1 MKPNP
6 VHQSTSDRI
15 PIRRSLFLKYFL
27 SLVGLVVLVLLIN
40 GVVDSWLAYNQA
52 KKAAIQ
58 LQAEK
63 AVAAAQRTEQFIA
76 EIERQI
82 GWTTH
87 PQWATGSVE
96 LRRFDYVRLLRQVPA
111 ITELVQ
117 LDGSGREQLRVSR
130 LTMDVIGSGTDF
142 SDEPRFREAQAHGI
156 WFSPVYFHKDPEPYL
171 TIAAGRGGSTGG
183 VTFAEVNLK
192 LIWDVVASIKVGRN
206 GYAFVV
212 DRQGRLIAHP
222 DTSLVLRNTNPS
234 VLPQV
239 ATALAALSSNQPPLE
254 PAGFG
259 TDLHGQSMLSAYSL
273 VPRLGWVVF
282 VELPLAESLA
292 HLFAILSQTGM
303 LILGGLG
310 LSALAGFLLTRR
322 VVGPIL
328 RLQEGAMRLGHG
340 DLSYRIDVHSG
351 DELERLADGFN
362 RMAEQIEESHR
373 YLEARVEE
381 RTRDLTDALAYQTAT
396 GDVLK
401 AISRSTLHLQP
412 VLNTLIETAARL
424 CRADGGHL
432 LHLKGGGGF
441 RLEASLGLG
450 TPPERTPDDGSRLL
464 NVVDA
469 VARRAI
475 AERRPVLY
483 DSVTNRESSG
493 RPGPPSADD
502 VPAALGVPLLKE
514 GGPIG
519 AIVLCRGHVEAFTR
533 REIDIVVL
541 FADQAVIA
549 IENARLMRELQERST
564 ALATSVEELKAL
576 GETGQAVSGTLN
588 LTQVLDLVTARAVAL
603 GQADACIMFRYR
615 RTKHE
620 FTLWHSSGLDEDLAD
635 QIQGLRILEAE
646 TVMGAAIRQRMPIAV
661 TRIDDLPQWPLR
673 DAART
678 AGFRSSLVI
687 PLVRAER
694 VFGTLVL
701 LRREEA
707 AFPKRTNDLMKTFA
721 NQSVLAIQ
729 NARLFRELEE
739 KSRQLEAA
747 SQHKSQF
754 LANMS
759 HELRTPLN
767 AVLGY
772 TEMLIDGVYGE
783 VADEAREIMEYIQGN
798 GEHLLALINDVLD
811 LSKIEAGQ
819 LTLMLEEY
827 AVLNVIEAVIAVA
840 QPLARAKGLELNV
853 RLADDL
859 PLGRGDERRL
869 TQVLMN
875 LVGNAIKFTDKGS
888 VEISASAAGGMFEF
902 RVTDTGPGI
911 APAHQVRIFEAFQ
924 QIDNSSTRHKG
935 GTGLGLAI
943 SKRIVQMHGGT
954 VLVESNPGQGSTFR
968 VSVPIRVDDIQEAA

>member
-156 WFSPVYFHKDPEPYL
+156 WFSPVYFHKDSEPYL

-222 DTSLVLRNTNPS
+222 DTSLVLRNTNLS

-254 PAGFG
+254 LAGFG
-259 TDLHGQSMLSAYSL
+259 TDLDGQSMLSAYSL

-310 LSALAGFLLTRR
+310 LSALAGLLLTRR

-401 AISRSTLHLQP
+401 AISRSTLDLQP

-432 LHLKGGGGF
+432 LHLEGGGF
-441 RLEASLGLG
+441 RLGASLGLG
-450 TPPERTPDDGSRLL
+450 TPPGQTAADGSPLL
-464 NVVDA
+464 NVVDV
-469 VARRAI
+469 VARQAI

-483 DSVTNRESSG
+483 DNATNREGSG
-493 RPGPPSADD
+493 RPNLLSAND
-502 VPAALGVPLLKE
+502 VPAALGVPLLRD

-519 AIVLCRGHVEAFTR
+519 AIVLCRGHVEGFTR

-588 LTQVLDLVTARAVAL
+588 LTQVLDLVTARAVTL

-615 RTKHE
+615 RTRHE
-620 FTLWHSSGLDEDLAD
+620 FTLWHSSGLEEDFSE
-635 QIQGLRILEAE
+635 QIQSLRILEAE

-673 DAART
+673 DAARA
-678 AGFRSSLVI
+678 AGFRSILVI

-772 TEMLIDGVYGE
+772 TEMLLDGVYGE

-840 QPLARAKGLELNV
+840 QPLARAKGLELHV

-875 LVGNAIKFTDKGS
+875 LVGNAIKFTDQGS
-888 VEISASAAGGMFEF
+888 VEIAVSAAGGMFEF

-954 VLVESNPGQGSTFR
+954 VLVESSPGQGSTFR